1 VVEAAGDAGGGGA
14 GDGGGAESDF
24 CLTILPKEIAMGLDI
39 RIPLGLMFLV
49 TGGLMTLYGLFTR
62 GSAIYE
68 KSLDMN
74 INLIW
79 GGLMFVFGL
88 VMYILGRRPRRLVAS
103 RVEGSERP
111 LK

>member
-1 VVEAAGDAGGGGA
+1 
-14 GDGGGAESDF
+14 
-24 CLTILPKEIAMGLDI
+24 MGLDI

-49 TGGLMTLYGLFTR
+49 TGGMMALYGLFTR

-68 KSLDMN
+68 KSLDVN

-88 VMYILGRRPRRLVAS
+88 AMYLLGRWPRRLAA
-103 RVEGSERP
+103 RRP
-111 LK
+111 LE